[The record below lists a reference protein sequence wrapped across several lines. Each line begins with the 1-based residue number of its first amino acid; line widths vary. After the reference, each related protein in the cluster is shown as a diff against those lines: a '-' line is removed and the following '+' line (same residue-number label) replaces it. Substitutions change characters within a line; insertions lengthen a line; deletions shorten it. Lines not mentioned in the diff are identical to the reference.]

1 MLKIFKLL
9 LLITLST
16 FLFAEEPKE
25 EEKEEI
31 VLPTHT
37 ISFSGQEYFE
47 SSDLEKALG
56 VDTVS
61 FFLFWKDDTPKIKD
75 KLLPTL
81 KESVIAFYHSEG
93 FYDVE
98 VSIKEN
104 KTSVDVEIKENK
116 PVRITSIEVKSDYEL
131 KNLILF
137 EKGEIFRAKPFSATK
152 TRIVAEMFK
161 EGYCSYDLVSKAYVD
176 LEKHSVDL
184 KYTLKKGGICTFG
197 KLTITGLETV
207 DEDVVISR
215 VRALEGERFSTELVQ
230 DTSNNLYALGAFD
243 SVLINVDKKFYN
255 VIPVDI
261 AFTEISKPYH
271 LEAGAGFDTYVGARV
286 HGEITKFN
294 FLGDAQKLKL
304 KASWSS
310 REQLLVLS
318 YLKPA
323 LFSLFDYSIDLGARV
338 GYSNLEYDGFQEA
351 KAFTR
356 GYLQHEDGR
365 VSLKTGIAFE
375 NIGITKVD
383 NLPDIDKAEQ
393 NLNEGDFVLA
403 YPYVNFV
410 YDARDS
416 KLNPKNGFYLSAYAE
431 FGGSY
436 EEDASAYLK
445 TLFEA
450 RIIHTF
456 SKLTL
461 SAVGKVGVVDDDSE
475 NGLPE
480 SKYFFAGGI
489 FSNRA
494 YGFREIGVIISPTHD
509 TINGASSWLNLSVEA
524 NYPVWGD
531 LYGAVFT
538 DNTMLT
544 DEAYDYSG
552 EIISTAGLGVRYM
565 TPLGPFKFD
574 VGLNVQDPS
583 VYAIS
588 FQIGQ
593 SF

>member
-1 MLKIFKLL
+1 MFKVFKLL

-16 FLFAEEPKE
+16 FLFAEE
-25 EEKEEI
+25 EI
-31 VLPTHT
+31 ELPTHE
-37 ISFSGQEYFE
+37 IQFFGQEHFD

-56 VDTVS
+56 VDRVS
-61 FFLFWKDDTPKIKD
+61 FLLFWKDDTPKIKD

-81 KESVIAFYHSEG
+81 KESLIAFYHSEG
-93 FYDVE
+93 FYAVKVSIKKTKTSVE

-104 KTSVDVEIKENK
+104 T
-116 PVRITSIEVKSDYEL
+116 PVRITSIEIQSDYEL
-131 KNLILF
+131 TNLVLF
-137 EKGEIFRAKPFSATK
+137 EKGEIFRAKPFTSTK
-152 TRIVAEMFK
+152 TRIVSEMFK
-161 EGYCSYDLVSKAYVD
+161 EGYCSYDLDTKAYVD
-176 LEKHSVDL
+176 LEKHSVAL

-207 DEDVVISR
+207 GEDVVISR
-215 VRALEGERFSTELVQ
+215 VRALEGKRFSTELVQ

-243 SVLINVDKKFYN
+243 SVLINVDRKFYN

-286 HGEITKFN
+286 HTEVTKFN

-304 KASWSS
+304 KASWSG
-310 REQLLVLS
+310 REQLLILS
-318 YLKPA
+318 YFKPA
-323 LFSLFDYSIDLGARV
+323 VFSLFDYSIDFGARV
-338 GYSNLEYDGFQEA
+338 GYSNLEFDGFQEE
-351 KAFTR
+351 KSFTR
-356 GYLQHEDGR
+356 AYVSHEDGR
-365 VSLKTGIAFE
+365 VFLETGMALE
-375 NIGITKVD
+375 NIVITKLD
-383 NLPDIDKAEQ
+383 NLSKGEALGQAI
-393 NLNEGDFVLA
+393 NEGTFILA

-416 KLNPKNGFYLSAYAE
+416 KLNPKNGFYLAAYAE
-431 FGGSY
+431 FGVSY
-436 EEDASAYLK
+436 EEDPAAYLK

-494 YGFREIGVIISPTHD
+494 YGFREIGVIISPTED
-509 TINGASSWLNLSVEA
+509 TINGASSWVNLSLEA

-552 EIISTAGLGVRYM
+552 EVITTVGVGVRYM

-574 VGLNVQDPS
+574 IGANVNDS
-583 VYAIS
+583 SIYAIS